1 MPQPIWAGPQA
12 AIENVG
18 AVAGIIWQLPV
29 KVYETGVTLVTGA
42 ERDPN
47 GPLSVV
53 GAGILSG
60 EVAAADA
67 PVLNRVAGFLGLL
80 ASLNIALFVFNLIPL
95 LPLDGGH
102 IVVALWDGHQAG
114 LGEGLPPTAAEARR
128 RDQAR
133 AGHLRR
139 RDRPD
144 RDGRGADPR
153 RHLQSGVDLLE
164 TRFAVRVEFGLARS
178 LWG

>member
-1 MPQPIWAGPQA
+1 MS
-12 AIENVG
+12 
-18 AVAGIIWQLPV
+18 
-29 KVYETGVTLVTGA
+29 LVTGG

-67 PVLNRVAGFLGLL
+67 PILNRVAGFLGLL

-102 IVVALWDGHQAG
+102 IAVALWDGIKRRGRRSSAG
-114 LGEGLPPTAAEARR
+114 RR
-128 RDQAR
+128 RSR
-133 AGHLRR
+133 ST
-139 RDRPD
+139 RPSSC
-144 RDGRGADPR
+144 R
-153 RHLQSGVDLLE
+153 
-164 TRFAVRVEFGLARS
+164 
-178 LWG
+178 